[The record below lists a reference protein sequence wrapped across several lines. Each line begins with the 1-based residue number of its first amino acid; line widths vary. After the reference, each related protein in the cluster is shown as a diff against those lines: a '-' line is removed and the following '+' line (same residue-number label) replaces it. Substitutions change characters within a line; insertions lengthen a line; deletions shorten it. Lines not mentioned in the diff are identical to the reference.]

1 MKFSAIAL
9 LGSLIAGASALQNFQ
24 TADKQLNISS
34 PLLNGIYVAGQIL
47 PLSYTPLES
56 NVVLNIYLKGADA
69 SFNESAIAL
78 NADTS
83 NDPTSNVPVKV
94 DTITYYQHSINYAI
108 PTTYPA
114 GNYECIFENVATHTN
129 TSVPISLL
137 AYVPPSGASSAIAT
151 AAPTAPAVSETS
163 IIIAQPSSA

>member
-1 MKFSAIAL
+1 MKLSAIAL
-9 LGSLIAGASALQNFQ
+9 LGSLIACASAVQNLQ

-34 PLLNGIYVAGQIL
+34 PLLNGAYVAGQIL
-47 PLSYTPLES
+47 PLSYTPLSS
-56 NVVLNIYLKGADA
+56 NIVLNVYLKGANV
-69 SFNESAIAL
+69 NESAIAL

-83 NDPTSNVPVKV
+83 NDPTSNVPIKV
-94 DTITYYQHSINYAI
+94 DNMTYYQHSINYAI

-129 TSVPISLL
+129 TSIPVSLL
-137 AYVPPSGASSAIAT
+137 AYVPPAGASSAIPT
-151 AAPTAPAVSETS
+151 AVSTAPAVSETS

>member
-9 LGSLIAGASALQNFQ
+9 LGSLIASASALQNFQ

-34 PLLNGIYVAGQIL
+34 PLLNGVYVAGQIL
-47 PLSYTPLES
+47 PLSYTPLSS
-56 NVVLNIYLKGADA
+56 NIVLNIYLKGANV
-69 SFNESAIAL
+69 NESAIAL

-83 NDPTSNVPVKV
+83 NDPTNNVPIKV
-94 DTITYYQHSINYAI
+94 DNVIYYQHSINYAI

-129 TSVPISLL
+129 TSIPVSFL
-137 AYVPPSGASSAIAT
+137 AYVPPAGASSAIPT
-151 AAPTAPAVSETS
+151 AAASAPAASETS